1 MSAIATTAPALGEPR
16 RRLLYWAG
24 GGAGV
29 QEGLR

>member
-1 MSAIATTAPALGEPR
+1 MSAIETPTPALEAPR
-16 RRLLYWAG
+16 RRLLYRAG